1 MEKRRLQS
9 KTRQEPA
16 IPESLDNT
24 TIQDDLLNLSL
35 ANQQQQD
42 HSIDP
47 DLVVKADTEGTPDKR
62 GQESSPSKK
71 QFVRI
76 NLDQIKQSHI
86 MIRQSKDGSSVLS
99 PLSSSLDPA
108 MR

>member
-35 ANQQQQD
+35 ANHQQQE

-47 DLVVKADTEGTPDKR
+47 DLVVKADTEGTPEKR
-62 GQESSPSKK
+62 QESSPSKK

-86 MIRQSKDGSSVLS
+86 MIR
-99 PLSSSLDPA
+99 
-108 MR
+108 

>member
-1 MEKRRLQS
+1 
-9 KTRQEPA
+9 
-16 IPESLDNT
+16 
-24 TIQDDLLNLSL
+24 LSL
-35 ANQQQQD
+35 ANHQQQE

-47 DLVVKADTEGTPDKR
+47 DLVVKADTEGTPEKR
-62 GQESSPSKK
+62 QESSPSKK